1 MTVTLQAGRALG
13 TVCAPPSKSMAH
25 RLLISAGLSLGE
37 SIIHGIS
44 DSLDVL
50 ATVSCLRAMGAECKI
65 EGDTAFVRGIDA
77 RDASPTHLLHAGESG
92 STLRFFV
99 PIALISESPV
109 LFEGAPSLFAR
120 PMDVYQT
127 LCEERGLSFLKGVS
141 SLAVQGPLKAGNFRV
156 KGNVSSQFI
165 SGLLFALPLLDEDS
179 TISIAPPIESR
190 SYIALTISAL
200 AEFGV
205 TVVWQDENTLFVKG
219 KQRYHAH
226 ETSVEGDYSGAA
238 FFAALNALGSSLTL
252 TGLSKSSLQGDR
264 VYEKFI
270 PMLMRGTP
278 TIHIGDCPD
287 LGPVLLALA
296 AAKNGA
302 VFTGTARLKIKE
314 SDRAEAMACELRKFG
329 TTVTVKE
336 DSIVVY
342 PSDFHAPSCT
352 LLGHND
358 HRVVMSLAVLLT
370 LTGGE
375 IEGAE
380 AVRKSFPDFFQ
391 KLSSLGISVE
401 EKQD

>member
-1 MTVTLQAGRALG
+1 MTVTLQAGRAIG

-25 RLLISAGLSLGE
+25 RLLISAGLAQGE
-37 SIIHGIS
+37 SVIHGIS

-50 ATVSCLRAMGAECKI
+50 ATISCLRAMGAECKI
-65 EGDTAFVRGIDA
+65 EGDTAFVRGINA
-77 RDASPTHLLHAGESG
+77 RKAAPASLLRAGESG
-92 STLRFFV
+92 STLRFFI
-99 PIALISESPV
+99 PIALLSGNPV
-109 LFEGAPSLFAR
+109 LFGGAPSLFSR
-120 PMDVYQT
+120 PMGVYET
-127 LCEERGLSFLKGVS
+127 LCEERELSFLKGQS
-141 SLAVQGPLKAGNFRV
+141 SLAVKGPLTTGDFRV

-165 SGLLFALPLLDEDS
+165 SGLLFALPLLDGDS

-190 SYIALTISAL
+190 SYIALTIAAL

-205 TVVWQDENTLFVKG
+205 TVSWQDENTLFVKG
-219 KQRYHAH
+219 GQRYRAC
-226 ETSVEGDYSGAA
+226 ETAVEGDYSNAA

-252 TGLSKSSLQGDR
+252 TGLKEDSLQGDR

-270 PMLMRGTP
+270 PMLTRGTP

-342 PSDFHAPSCT
+342 PSDFHAPTVPLC
-352 LLGHND
+352 GRND

-370 LTGGE
+370 LTGGV

-380 AVRKSFPDFFQ
+380 AVRKSFPDFFR
-391 KLSSLGISVE
+391 KLATLGISVTE
-401 EKQD
+401 T